1 SSSSS
6 SSSSS
11 SPSSSSSSSS
21 SSLPS
26 PRPPRPPP
34 HYSPSG
40 SSSFAPAAAAA
51 ALACPEAACGG
62 GMAEGREK
70 EKEDFF
76 AELRDGDF
84 TPQEM
89 AARDALLDLLSWK
102 PGVFPLMEWI
112 DRRLGSDL
120 VTSIGDSGLGEIS
133 LQEDLDAVDG
143 EPVDPAVF
151 YAGLPDGSFSL
162 EEEALRDAIFEFLA
176 SWRSQ
181 TLAHLGD
188 LEKDK
193 GVLACKK
200 ALLPRGVPLGDWIE
214 KRIGGEVELQQEASS
229 RPPVIV
235 LTPVAK
241 PIVAAKY
248 NRITGSDAGPPPLPP
263 PPAWPLPP
271 LAAPGLAPPPP
282 PPLAPPAG
290 YGGKGGGRREANRW
304 EGMSKDAFF
313 ASLPARELLAE
324 ERALRGEILRW
335 LEQWPK
341 RRGNAGK
348 VMKLSDC
355 GQDVDV
361 HRVRQ
366 ALLPSSV
373 QLREWIERR
382 IGGEVELSK
391 DEQGWFL
398 ICLRGPPPGG
408 AANAAA
414 AEAFFSGLPRGELNE
429 QEQILRQSVLFYLE
443 LHSGDE
449 PGPLLSEAGQDPAV
463 MVAREGFLPEEVT
476 LRTWLERRLASD
488 VQMVQDQKSGV
499 WLIQPAG
506 WVPPPA
512 PLKADGPPPTKEEFF
527 SSLPADSFLDAE
539 EDLREGILT
548 FLESWKESMSPTLA
562 SVGKDITVR
571 NSRAKVMPKGTPVT
585 LKEWLERRMGGEIE
599 LASDFSGQLR
609 FGFRGELRLP
619 AAAGGKRKR
628 ASRSPGAR
636 RERAPARPREPRGPP
651 PRPRPRA
658 VCAEGARP
666 RSGPGAPSGGR
677 AALLPHSRPHLFQG
691 KGKPKSSNRGSATE
705 SIRVPQNGFP
715 LEATTHT

>member
-1 SSSSS
+1 
-6 SSSSS
+6 
-11 SPSSSSSSSS
+11 
-21 SSLPS
+21 
-26 PRPPRPPP
+26 
-34 HYSPSG
+34 SPSG

-248 NRITGSDAGPPPLPP
+248 N
-263 PPAWPLPP
+263 
-271 LAAPGLAPPPP
+271 
-282 PPLAPPAG
+282 
-290 YGGKGGGRREANRW
+290 
-304 EGMSKDAFF
+304 
-313 ASLPARELLAE
+313 RELLAE

-619 AAAGGKRKR
+619 AAAGGKRK
-628 ASRSPGAR
+628 AGEP
-636 RERAPARPREPRGPP
+636 EPRGPP
-651 PRPRPRA
+651 RK
-658 VCAEGARP
+658 GAR
-666 RSGPGAPSGGR
+666 
-677 AALLPHSRPHLFQG
+677 AA
-691 KGKPKSSNRGSATE
+691 A
-705 SIRVPQNGFP
+705 
-715 LEATTHT
+715 

>member
-1 SSSSS
+1 PFGLEQFCPRGRGRRPGLPGGCLRWRDGRGEGEGEGGLLRRAAGWRLHAAGDGRERRTPR
-6 SSSSS
+6 
-11 SPSSSSSSSS
+11 SPQLEAWG
-21 SSLPS
+21 LPAHGVDRQTARQRS
-26 PRPPRPPP
+26 GDQHRGQRPGRDIAAGGPGRRRRRAGGPRGLLRWPARRVILSGGGGAAGRDLRVSGLVEVPDPGPPGRP
-34 HYSPSG
+34 G
-40 SSSFAPAAAAA
+40 EGQGRAGVQEGPAAPRGAPRRLDREAHRRRGGAAA
-51 ALACPEAACGG
+51 GGELA
-62 GMAEGREK
+62 
-70 EKEDFF
+70 
-76 AELRDGDF
+76 
-84 TPQEM
+84 
-89 AARDALLDLLSWK
+89 AAR
-102 PGVFPLMEWI
+102 
-112 DRRLGSDL
+112 
-120 VTSIGDSGLGEIS
+120 
-133 LQEDLDAVDG
+133 
-143 EPVDPAVF
+143 
-151 YAGLPDGSFSL
+151 
-162 EEEALRDAIFEFLA
+162 
-176 SWRSQ
+176 
-181 TLAHLGD
+181 H
-188 LEKDK
+188 
-193 GVLACKK
+193 
-200 ALLPRGVPLGDWIE
+200 
-214 KRIGGEVELQQEASS
+214 
-229 RPPVIV
+229 RP
-235 LTPVAK
+235 
-241 PIVAAKY
+241 
-248 NRITGSDAGPPPLPP
+248 DAGGQ
-263 PPAWPLPP
+263 ADR
-271 LAAPGLAPPPP
+271 
-282 PPLAPPAG
+282 
-290 YGGKGGGRREANRW
+290 GRQVQQDH
-304 EGMSKDAFF
+304 G
-313 ASLPARELLAE
+313 ELLAE